1 MLDLYAATRN
11 ETLRVDLK
19 TEISAFAVENDFV
32 TRFTSL
38 VVVAAQ
44 TRKRRSKEKQRQIR
58 ELFEQYA
65 QNEKIVRPD
74 QEWFFSNRHG
84 FLWKGSINNSDSKSR
99 PGCPISKNQI
109 KSLPSMLA
117 HVEIISHGNNCQ
129 RISSVFLRL

>member
-65 QNEKIVRPD
+65 QNELIMRPD
-74 QEWFFSNRHG
+74 QEWFFSNRQG
-84 FLWKGSINNSDSKSR
+84 FLRILTLSQALVVRFHRTKLKVCRACSR
-99 PGCPISKNQI
+99 AS
-109 KSLPSMLA
+109 
-117 HVEIISHGNNCQ
+117 
-129 RISSVFLRL
+129 